1 MIKKHNSLL
10 KIMTGF
16 ALIVMCIFAGNTAE
30 AQQLTALN
38 TLSANKNQSVT
49 VDFQN
54 VPLSSALQ
62 QLTRKVSVGISY
74 NTHLVPEK
82 MINYKAENED
92 IYDVLD
98 TLLDGTE
105 LYATLSNNRKVIL
118 IKELPTQRNRRLATI
133 KGVVYDA
140 DTGET
145 LPGATVNLDG
155 TNKGAT
161 TDVDGNYE
169 IKNVDPGAYTL
180 IARFI
185 GYEMHRERIEVA
197 QDEVL
202 NLDVNLQSDLVDLD
216 EVVVTGYSA
225 RKRSVPTGSV
235 SRIESQDFNEKLI
248 NSPDQALQGRM
259 TGVQVV
265 SSSGQPGSGL
275 WITVRGTGSIN
286 AGTSPLYI
294 VDGVQ
299 VQSSSSSL
307 VESNVLALLSPD
319 DIENIEVLKD
329 ASATAMYGAQG
340 SNGVVLITTK
350 QARKGQ
356 TEINVS
362 SQIGYNEQPRK
373 IDVLDGPTWTDIMIK
388 GYVNKYYDRGET
400 SEAQVEA
407 RRQQAIDTYGDP
419 ATAPTYNWQD
429 ALTRVGA
436 LHKLNVSATT
446 GLENTRIYLSGS
458 YDYEEGASLKSDFD
472 RLSFRSNIDH
482 KFTDN
487 FTVATRLSVASSE
500 SNGLISGSAN
510 INSPF
515 HGGLTQRP
523 IDAIFTEDGDYNH
536 NDIIRVN
543 LVQRLNENIREA
555 KTKSLRGS
563 VTGVYDFSDHI
574 SFRSLWGVDFK
585 TVRDRRYTSA
595 KLPRYVDIGG
605 TVHEYYKDAMLF
617 NTNQILEYN
626 QSFDKHNVN
635 AITGFEY
642 RANDTSNF
650 DAEGSQ
656 LPNPVFKQ
664 LNLVAED
671 FGVGGSSS
679 QWRAAGFLARV
690 DYDYNNK
697 YYVSG
702 NLRYDGSSR
711 FGSKNKW
718 GLFYSG
724 AFAWDMAREDFMKEV
739 DFVNQMKLKVSYGIT
754 GNSSIG
760 NFASRSLF
768 GAGGDPYDGS
778 IGLRPSS
785 LGNDELTWEEAHS
798 LDLGVEFAVL
808 KNRIF
813 GEVSYFHTLNKN
825 LLLSAWLP
833 TDSGFSSITQNSG
846 TVKNNG
852 IEAELGVRWISGRNF
867 NWTTNFNYTFQQ
879 NEIIELVDG
888 LDILGSSVRVGE
900 PIDIIWDYN
909 FAGINPA
916 DGRAF
921 WYDID
926 GEITYERKSEDKVV
940 RGSYS
945 PDFYGGL
952 TNTFNYKNFSLNV
965 FFQYEYGRSTYNST
979 IGYRMETVASER
991 GLTQRVADVSWQKP
1005 GDFAELPRYYMENSF
1020 PGSSSHKH
1028 SSLSIKD
1035 ASYIRL
1041 KEMRLNYN
1049 VPTNLLEKIKIKS
1062 ANLFVHGRNLVTWTN
1077 YPYGD
1082 PEMVGSATGG
1092 YPQSRQYAIGLN
1104 FKF

>member
-1 MIKKHNSLL
+1 MIKKHKSLL
-10 KIMTGF
+10 KTTIGF
-16 ALIVMCIFAGNTAE
+16 AVVMCLFAVKTVN
-30 AQQLTALN
+30 AQQMTALN
-38 TLSANKNQSVT
+38 TLSANNNQNVT

-54 VPLSSALQ
+54 IPLGSALK

-74 NTHLVPEK
+74 NTQVVPDK
-82 MINYKAENED
+82 IINYKAEDEY
-92 IYDVLD
+92 IYDVLNA
-98 TLLDGTE
+98 LLDGTQ
-105 LYATLSNNRKVIL
+105 LYASLSNNRKVIL
-118 IKELPTQRNRRLATI
+118 IKELPAKSVMRLATI

-155 TNKGAT
+155 TNRGTT

-169 IKNVDPGAYTL
+169 IKNVEAGAYTL

-185 GYEMHRERIEVA
+185 GYEIFQQRIQVA
-197 QDEVL
+197 QDEEL
-202 NLDVNLQSDLVDLD
+202 NFDINLQSELFGLD

-248 NSPDQALQGRM
+248 QSPDQALQGRM

-299 VQSSSSSL
+299 VQSTSSSV
-307 VESNVLALLSPD
+307 VESNVLALLNPD

-356 TEINVS
+356 TEISVS
-362 SQIGYNEQPRK
+362 SQIGYNEQPKK
-373 IDVLDGPTWTDIMIK
+373 IDVLDGPTWTDIMIQ

-400 SEAQVEA
+400 SEAAIEN
-407 RRQQAIDTYGDP
+407 RRQQAIANYGDP
-419 ATAPTYNWQD
+419 ATAPTYDWQD

-436 LHKLNVSATT
+436 LHKFNVSATT
-446 GLENTRIYLSGS
+446 GFENTRIFLSGS
-458 YDYEEGASLKSDFD
+458 YDFEEGASLKSDFD
-472 RLSFRSNIDH
+472 RLAFRANIDH
-482 KFTDN
+482 KFTNN
-487 FTVATRLSVASSE
+487 FTVATRMSVASSTG
-500 SNGLISGSAN
+500 NGLITGSAN

-523 IDAIFTEDGDYNH
+523 IDAIYTEDGDYNH

-543 LVQRLNENIREA
+543 LVQRLNENTRQA
-555 KTKSLRGS
+555 NTRQFRGS
-563 VTGVYDFSDHI
+563 LTGVYDFSDHL

-585 TVRDRRYTSA
+585 TVAEHMYTSA
-595 KLPRYVDIGG
+595 KLPRYIDIGG
-605 TVHEYYKDAMLF
+605 TVTEYYKEATLF

-626 QSFDKHNVN
+626 QSFDRHNFNV
-635 AITGFEY
+635 IGGFEY
-642 RANDTSNF
+642 RANDTGNF
-650 DAEGSQ
+650 SAGGSQ
-656 LPNPVFKQ
+656 LPNPIFKQ

-671 FGVGGSSS
+671 FNVSGSTS

-690 DYDYNNK
+690 DYDFNRK
-697 YYVSG
+697 YYLSG

-711 FGSKNKW
+711 FGAKNRW

-724 AFAWDMAREDFMKEV
+724 AFAWDMAREEFMRSISYI
-739 DFVNQMKLKVSYGIT
+739 NQMKFKVSYGIT

-760 NFASRSLF
+760 NFAARSLF
-768 GAGGDPYDGS
+768 GAGGDPYDGNT
-778 IGLRPSS
+778 GLRPSS

-798 LDLGVEFAVL
+798 LDLGMEFSLL
-808 KNRIF
+808 KHRVF
-813 GEVSYFHTLNKN
+813 GEFSYFHKLNKN

-852 IEAELGVRWISGRNF
+852 YEVELGVRWFSARNF
-867 NWTTNFNYTFQQ
+867 NWTTSFNYTYQQ

-888 LDILGSSVRVGE
+888 LDILGSSVRVGY

-909 FAGINPA
+909 YAGINPA
-916 DGRAF
+916 DGRPF
-921 WYDID
+921 WYDKD
-926 GEITYERKSEDKVV
+926 GEITYERKEEDKVM
-940 RGSYS
+940 RGKYS

-979 IGYRMETVASER
+979 IGYRMETVATER
-991 GLTQRVADVSWQKP
+991 GLSQRVADVSWRQP
-1005 GDFAELPRYYMENSF
+1005 GDMSELPRFYVDNAF
-1020 PGSSSHKH
+1020 LGSSSHNH
-1028 SSLSIKD
+1028 SSVVIKD

-1041 KEMRLNYN
+1041 KEMRLNYSLPN
-1049 VPTNLLEKIKIKS
+1049 SLLEKVKIKN
-1062 ANLFVHGRNLVTWTN
+1062 ANLFVHGRNLVTWSN

-1082 PEMVGSATGG
+1082 PEMVGTATGG